1 MVHDEGLIQRHDARF
16 VRIEGDVSQLGLDM
30 ALLKTRVERCEEGVA
45 NFREFQR
52 KALQHQ
58 WWMKGATAAI
68 VAILTIIGWT
78 IDHAVDKVLPA
89 AKILIEYYDKG
100 HPDAQLPKISHH
112 GDPNSAYATDKIGS
126 NESRQP

>member
-1 MVHDEGLIQRHDARF
+1 VVHDEGLIQRHDSRF
-16 VRIEGDVSQLGLDM
+16 VRIEGDVNQLGLDM

-68 VAILTIIGWT
+68 IGILGVIGWT
-78 IDHAVDKVLPA
+78 VDHAIDKILPA
-89 AKILIEYYDKG
+89 AKILIEYYDQN
-100 HPDAQLPKISHH
+100 HPDAKLPKISHH
-112 GDPNSAYATDKIGS
+112 AEPSSAYSTS
-126 NESRQP
+126 NDSRQP